1 MGSKYIS
8 DSLLTLDQNES
19 TKDKPFESN
28 FDNFSK
34 LELVE
39 KLKETT
45 YHCNKIEE
53 SNKELLKSVSKLE
66 KSLEDQCKKI
76 KTLEEDK
83 SVLRNNIKKATDN
96 WFERKAKL
104 SESDHDNQERIDVD
118 FDDEYEVETKDKKDV
133 IQFFIADETVKL
145 FSELKFKDEQLE
157 LSERRVNELK
167 KRANDYEKVIDD
179 QEIIIH
185 GLEKQLDTY
194 FHDNQKMS
202 KQLADLHK
210 LFIDLEAINEKQVNV
225 AVIPQDAE
233 TSTEHLPT
241 TEDFKEMSG
250 SVTKTYMK
258 LKELIYEKKSLVTEI
273 ERLRT
278 LNVELQNR
286 VSQQETRLISVSDAL
301 QTTWLLVSNL
311 KEEHEKLHTAETI
324 LRYELKEK
332 REILHRLRNE
342 LECSREQWHIIRQKN
357 SETEQEWTIL
367 REELNER
374 RRLRKLAEI
383 SGSPELTPEEIEGA
397 TGISKSSENEFEPPV
412 DLLVDMGIE
421 YGVVEADDEES
432 STVVALIDGED
443 VHEDRLHNLEE
454 QCNFLYQKLMSSTAR
469 ALTLASR
476 LSSLH
481 QHYAMS
487 DDDDDDE
494 DNENEQYFD
503 DEEEANI
510 YESEL
515 VSPDSDSYDTAYVS
529 EADGADSGSVSAENN
544 AGVSNGVDNPIT
556 SLSNEDSPEFVD
568 EGCDLLSRRLITF
581 LPRKIEILKAEN
593 KKLEE
598 RLQTQQEE
606 KSKLEERLT
615 ASLECERRQRKQV
628 EQQLSH
634 LGKCVDELKLERNGK
649 IAKVEEE
656 LRKKVEEV
664 EKEEKECIEL
674 KDKYEELKE
683 KFEERGNLLQ
693 LTATQLET
701 TVEQSEIKLSELNRE
716 ILELKQ
722 EIDKERRVNMELT
735 KIVEEESQNKSTSKS
750 SKGCDPE
757 NKTNVHNTEEE
768 ERAVTTLENASQ
780 IESQSKKLVLLTNT
794 YLRIPFHLTT
804 DSVLCWSFHVTPQE
818 IRFSITYDDNHL
830 REIDKSDEKVNDNE
844 SESNT
849 EESKEG
855 LKHCNEI
862 QLLRELLPPHC
873 VESSSSEV
881 VGRLI
886 PKIPGCYCLVFQNK
900 ESGSQE
906 VFLKYWTER
915 INEG

>member
-1 MGSKYIS
+1 M
-8 DSLLTLDQNES
+8 SLNYTTIMSILRTKIKVQNES

-476 LSSLH
+476 
-481 QHYAMS
+481 
-487 DDDDDDE
+487 
-494 DNENEQYFD
+494 
-503 DEEEANI
+503 
-510 YESEL
+510 
-515 VSPDSDSYDTAYVS
+515 
-529 EADGADSGSVSAENN
+529 
-544 AGVSNGVDNPIT
+544 VSNGVDNPIT

-615 ASLECERRQRKQV
+615 ASLECERRQRKQA

-649 IAKVEEE
+649 
-656 LRKKVEEV
+656 
-664 EKEEKECIEL
+664 
-674 KDKYEELKE
+674 
-683 KFEERGNLLQ
+683 
-693 LTATQLET
+693 
-701 TVEQSEIKLSELNRE
+701 
-716 ILELKQ
+716 
-722 EIDKERRVNMELT
+722 
-735 KIVEEESQNKSTSKS
+735 S
-750 SKGCDPE
+750 S
-757 NKTNVHNTEEE
+757 
-768 ERAVTTLENASQ
+768 
-780 IESQSKKLVLLTNT
+780 IIIII
-794 YLRIPFHLTT
+794 Y
-804 DSVLCWSFHVTPQE
+804 
-818 IRFSITYDDNHL
+818 
-830 REIDKSDEKVNDNE
+830 
-844 SESNT
+844 
-849 EESKEG
+849 
-855 LKHCNEI
+855 
-862 QLLRELLPPHC
+862 
-873 VESSSSEV
+873 
-881 VGRLI
+881 
-886 PKIPGCYCLVFQNK
+886 
-900 ESGSQE
+900 
-906 VFLKYWTER
+906 
-915 INEG
+915 

>member
-8 DSLLTLDQNES
+8 DNLLTLDQSES
-19 TKDKPFESN
+19 TKDRPFESN
-28 FDNFSK
+28 YDNFSK

-53 SNKELLKSVSKLE
+53 SNKELLISVSKLE
-66 KSLEDQCKKI
+66 KSLEEQCKKI

-83 SVLRNNIKKATDN
+83 SLLRNNIKKATDN

-104 SESDHDNQERIDVD
+104 SESDHENQERIDGEIYE
-118 FDDEYEVETKDKKDV
+118 EYEVETKDKNDA

-179 QEIIIH
+179 QEVIIH

-210 LFIDLEAINEKQVNV
+210 LFNDLEAINEKQVNV

-233 TSTEHLPT
+233 SSTEHLPT

-332 REILHRLRNE
+332 REILHRLRDE

-357 SETEQEWTIL
+357 SETEQEWMIL

-397 TGISKSSENEFEPPV
+397 IGISKSSENEFEPPV

-443 VHEDRLHNLEE
+443 VHEDRLQNLEE

-476 LSSLH
+476 
-481 QHYAMS
+481 M
-487 DDDDDDE
+487 
-494 DNENEQYFD
+494 
-503 DEEEANI
+503 
-510 YESEL
+510 
-515 VSPDSDSYDTAYVS
+515 
-529 EADGADSGSVSAENN
+529 
-544 AGVSNGVDNPIT
+544 SNGVDNPIT

-606 KSKLEERLT
+606 KSKVEERLT
-615 ASLECERRQRKQV
+615 ASLEFERRQRKQV
-628 EQQLSH
+628 EEQLSH
-634 LGKCVDELKLERNGK
+634 LGKCVDELKLERNGIK

-656 LRKKVEEV
+656 LRKKVEEI

-674 KDKYEELKE
+674 KDKYEDLKE

-701 TVEQSEIKLSELNRE
+701 VK
-716 ILELKQ
+716 
-722 EIDKERRVNMELT
+722 RVNMELT

-750 SKGCDPE
+750 SKGCDPQ
-757 NKTNVHNTEEE
+757 NKINVHNDEEE
-768 ERAVTTLENASQ
+768 ERTVTTLENTSQ
-780 IESQSKKLVLLTNT
+780 IESQSKKL
-794 YLRIPFHLTT
+794 
-804 DSVLCWSFHVTPQE
+804 E

-830 REIDKSDEKVNDNE
+830 REIDKSDEKVNDDE

-849 EESKEG
+849 QESKEG
-855 LKHCNEI
+855 LKHCNQI

-886 PKIPGCYCLVFQNK
+886 PKIPGCYCLVFQNM